1 MSKSLGNFVT
11 LVELIAEHDP
21 RAYRLVVLQA
31 HYRSPVEVTG
41 TSISNAEA
49 ALGRLDTFARRTGN
63 LAAVEADPVR
73 MAVFRERM
81 DDDLDTPGAMAV
93 VFGCVTDAN
102 RMLDAGDEA
111 AAAPVVAAWRSMLEA
126 VGLDVHDGVAVVPPE
141 VAARAVARDE
151 ARAAK
156 DWAAADAIR
165 DELVAGGW
173 VVEDTPSGTAV
184 RRA

>member
-1 MSKSLGNFVT
+1 
-11 LVELIAEHDP
+11 VELIAEHDP

-41 TSISNAEA
+41 TSIANAEA
-49 ALGRLDTFARRTGN
+49 ALGRLDTFARRTRD
-63 LAAVEADPVR
+63 LAEADADAVR
-73 MAVFRERM
+73 MAAFRERM

-102 RMLDAGDEA
+102 RLLDAGDEA
-111 AAAPVVAAWRSMLEA
+111 AAAPVVAAWRSMLQA
-126 VGLDVHDGVAVVPPE
+126 VGLDVHDDAAVVPPE
-141 VAARAVARDE
+141 VTARAVARDE

-165 DELVAGGW
+165 DELVAEGW
-173 VVEDTPSGTAV
+173 VVEDTPSGTTV
-184 RRA
+184 RRG